1 MSSPAIIQ
9 PRVKTDSGAIVALIL
24 GLVAMIGLI
33 FPPLLGLGIA
43 GIVLGWV
50 AHRRI
55 GRSGGAL
62 KGKWFAFGGIVL
74 GVLGS
79 LLSLVIPGF
88 IVGVWINAAF
98 HGGQLPSGAP

>member
-1 MSSPAIIQ
+1 MSSAAIIQ
-9 PRVKTDSGAIVALIL
+9 PRVKTDSGAIVGLIL

-74 GVLGS
+74 GVLGP
-79 LLSLVIPGF
+79 LLSLLTPGF
-88 IVGVWINAAF
+88 IVAVWINPPF
-98 HGGQLPSGAP
+98 HGGQSPATA